1 MGHHH
6 HHHHD
11 HSHDT
16 GNIKVAFF
24 LNLSF
29 TIIEIIGGLM
39 TNSMAILADA
49 LHDLGDSLSLGIAWF
64 LEKVSGK
71 KPDETF
77 TFGYA
82 RFSLLAAFI
91 NSMVLIVGSTI
102 ILYHVIPRLLNPEP
116 VEASG
121 MLLLS
126 ILGIVMNGLA
136 VLRLKKGSSMN
147 EKVVTWH
154 LMEDIL
160 GWVVVLVAS
169 IVLMFVDWPIID
181 PLLSLGLTL
190 YILYNVVG
198 NLKEIV
204 GIFLQKTPSGVSK
217 SELKQA
223 LEEEL
228 NVHTHHLHLWSLDG
242 EKTMLSLH
250 LEVKD
255 DLTTDELIEEKSRV
269 RQWLNDHEID
279 HVTLELEFEKEFCEA
294 SDCE

>member
-6 HHHHD
+6 HHHH
-11 HSHDT
+11 HET

-49 LHDLGDSLSLGIAWF
+49 LHDLGDSLSLGISWF
-64 LEKVSGK
+64 LEKVSEK

-91 NSMVLIVGSTI
+91 NSIVLIVGSMI

-169 IVLMFVDWPIID
+169 VILMFVDWPIID

-217 SELKQA
+217 SELKQS

-228 NVHTHHLHLWSLDG
+228 NIHTHHLHLWSLDG
-242 EKTMLSLH
+242 ERTMLSLH

-255 DLTTDELIEEKSRV
+255 DLTTNELIEEKSRV

>member
-1 MGHHH
+1 MGHQHHH
-6 HHHHD
+6 HNHGHE
-11 HSHDT
+11 T
-16 GNIKVAFF
+16 GNIKIAFF

-64 LEKVSGK
+64 LEKVSSK
-71 KPDETF
+71 KPDDTF

-91 NSMVLIVGSTI
+91 NSMVLIIGSTI

-121 MLLLS
+121 MLVLS
-126 ILGIVMNGLA
+126 LLGIFINGLA
-136 VLRLKKGSSMN
+136 VLRLKKGHSMN

-154 LMEDIL
+154 LMEDVL
-160 GWVVVLVAS
+160 GWIVVLVAS

-181 PLLSLGLTL
+181 PLLSLGLTF
-190 YILYNVVG
+190 YILYNVIG

-217 SELKQA
+217 IELKQA
-223 LEEEL
+223 LEKEL

-250 LEVKD
+250 LEVND
-255 DLTTDELIEEKSRV
+255 DLATDELIEAKRRV
-269 RQWLNDHEID
+269 RTWLNEHEID
-279 HVTLELEFEKEFCEA
+279 HVTIELEFEKECCEA

>member
-6 HHHHD
+6 HH
-11 HSHDT
+11 HDT

-49 LHDLGDSLSLGIAWF
+49 LHDLGDSLSLGISWF
-64 LEKVSGK
+64 LEKVSEK

-228 NVHTHHLHLWSLDG
+228 NIHTHHLHLWSLDG

>member
-6 HHHHD
+6 HHHD
-11 HSHDT
+11 HGHDT
-16 GNIKVAFF
+16 GNIKMAFF
-24 LNLSF
+24 LNLAF

-71 KPDETF
+71 KPDEYF

-91 NSMVLIVGSTI
+91 NSSVLIIGSSV
-102 ILYHVIPRLLNPEP
+102 ILYNVIPRLFNPEP
-116 VEASG
+116 VEAAG

-136 VLRLKKGSSMN
+136 VLRLKKGNSMN
-147 EKVVTWH
+147 EKVVSWH

-160 GWVVVLVAS
+160 GWVVVLIAS

-204 GIFLQKTPSGVSK
+204 GVFLQKTPSGISK
-217 SELKQA
+217 SELKSA
-223 LEEEL
+223 LEKEL
-228 NVHTHHLHLWSLDG
+228 KVSTHHLHLWSLDG

-255 DLTTDELIEEKSRV
+255 DLTTDDLINEKNRV
-269 RQWLNDHEID
+269 RDWLHAHEID
-279 HVTLELEFEKEFCEA
+279 HVTLELEFEKEVCEA

>member
-1 MGHHH
+1 MGHH

-49 LHDLGDSLSLGIAWF
+49 LHDLGDSLSLGISWF
-64 LEKVSGK
+64 LEKVSEK

-228 NVHTHHLHLWSLDG
+228 NVRTHHLHLWSLDG

>member
-1 MGHHH
+1 
-6 HHHHD
+6 
-11 HSHDT
+11 
-16 GNIKVAFF
+16 
-24 LNLSF
+24 
-29 TIIEIIGGLM
+29 
-39 TNSMAILADA
+39 
-49 LHDLGDSLSLGIAWF
+49 
-64 LEKVSGK
+64 
-71 KPDETF
+71 
-77 TFGYA
+77 
-82 RFSLLAAFI
+82 
-91 NSMVLIVGSTI
+91 MVLIVGSTI

-217 SELKQA
+217 SELKQS

-228 NVHTHHLHLWSLDG
+228 NIHTHHLHLWSLDG

>member
-1 MGHHH
+1 MGHH

-49 LHDLGDSLSLGIAWF
+49 LHDLGDSLSLGISWF
-64 LEKVSGK
+64 LEKVSEK

-169 IVLMFVDWPIID
+169 IVLMFVDWPIIC
-181 PLLSLGLTL
+181 LLYTS
-190 YILYNVVG
+190 
-198 NLKEIV
+198 
-204 GIFLQKTPSGVSK
+204 PSPR
-217 SELKQA
+217 
-223 LEEEL
+223 
-228 NVHTHHLHLWSLDG
+228 D
-242 EKTMLSLH
+242 
-250 LEVKD
+250 
-255 DLTTDELIEEKSRV
+255 
-269 RQWLNDHEID
+269 
-279 HVTLELEFEKEFCEA
+279 
-294 SDCE
+294 

>member
-1 MGHHH
+1 MGHQHHH
-6 HHHHD
+6 HN
-11 HSHDT
+11 HSHET
-16 GNIKVAFF
+16 GNIKIAFF

-29 TIIEIIGGLM
+29 TVIEIIGGLM

-64 LEKVSGK
+64 LEKVSSK
-71 KPDETF
+71 KPDDTF

-91 NSMVLIVGSTI
+91 NSMVLIIGSTI

-121 MLLLS
+121 MLVLS
-126 ILGIVMNGLA
+126 LLGIFINGLA
-136 VLRLKKGSSMN
+136 VLRLKKGHSMN

-154 LMEDIL
+154 LMEDVL
-160 GWVVVLVAS
+160 GWIVVLVAS

-181 PLLSLGLTL
+181 PLLSLGLTF
-190 YILYNVVG
+190 YILYNVIG

-217 SELKQA
+217 IELKQA
-223 LEEEL
+223 LEKEL

-250 LEVKD
+250 LEVND
-255 DLTTDELIEEKSRV
+255 DLATDELIEAKRRV
-269 RQWLNDHEID
+269 RTWLNEHEID
-279 HVTLELEFEKEFCEA
+279 HVTIELEFEKECCEA